1 MSPDGSAAPEAL
13 RARIQRYYGGDCRIL
28 AVRRAGRPGAYLFVI
43 DALQR
48 QRLIRTLGTIG
59 RGGGS
64 VMEHSALDLA
74 RPERLVFNYE
84 REMLVS
90 LALVPEPRA
99 ALLLGLGGGAMCR
112 HLAAYLPE
120 LRVTVVERDREV
132 IALARQHFHLAR
144 EVIQADAMEMV
155 ADVRRAFDVVMV
167 DLYDAAGASPLEESF
182 WDDCRAALRPGG
194 VIAVNWA
201 GSLQGGLPRHDIERA
216 MACLPGSFL
225 VIERGRRPNYV
236 QIAPSDPGF
245 RLGALA
251 ARVHAFAARH
261 KLPRED
267 RDVLLRAEVTPR
279 YPAAGKRSR
288 T

>member
-1 MSPDGSAAPEAL
+1 MSLDGSAAPEAL
-13 RARIQRYYGGDCRIL
+13 RARIQRYYGGDGRLL

-43 DALQR
+43 DGMQR

-90 LALVPEPRA
+90 LALAAEPKS

-112 HLAAYLPE
+112 HLAAFLPG

-132 IALARQHFHLAR
+132 IALARQFFHLER
-144 EVIQADAMEMV
+144 EVIQADAVEMV
-155 ADVRRAFDVVMV
+155 ADARRAFDVVMV

-182 WDDCRAALRPGG
+182 WEDCRAALRPGG
-194 VIAVNWA
+194 VVAVNWA
-201 GSLQGGLPRHDIERA
+201 GSLQGGLPRREIERA
-216 MACLPGSFL
+216 MAGLPGSFL
-225 VIERGRRPNYV
+225 VIERGPRPNLV
-236 QIAPSDPGF
+236 QIAPTDPGF
-245 RLGALA
+245 RLNGLA
-251 ARVHAFAARH
+251 ARMRDFTARH

-279 YPAAGKRSR
+279 YPAAGKRGR
-288 T
+288 I